1 MLDVGITCAIVAAAL
16 VAAEVVARLFRLPE
30 FAARKMLHVTACLAV
45 VLGAIIA
52 DYRAFVW
59 TGLIFTAVMAATRLL
74 PLATLAA
81 MRRKSLGEVF
91 FPVGVAVSALIAPDA
106 RAFVVT
112 MLILG
117 LADTAAA
124 LAGRRVRS
132 PSLLWDKT
140 LAGSVAFFVT
150 ASVLASFALP
160 WPWALA
166 VAAASTVAEATCPK
180 GSDNLA
186 IPVVTA
192 LGFALLV

>member
-1 MLDVGITCAIVAAAL
+1 MRDVGLTCAIVAAAIVGAE
-16 VAAEVVARLFRLPE
+16 VAARRLRLPE
-30 FAARKMLHVTACLAV
+30 FAARKTLHVTACLAV
-45 VLGAIIA
+45 VLGAVVA
-52 DYRAFVW
+52 DFRAFVW

-91 FPVGVAVSALIAPDA
+91 FPVGVAVSALVAPNA
-106 RAFVVT
+106 RAFVVA
-112 MLILG
+112 MLMLG

-124 LAGRRVRS
+124 LVGRRVRS

-140 LAGSVAFFVT
+140 LAGSIAFLAT

-160 WPWALA
+160 WPHALA
-166 VAAASTVAEATCPK
+166 VAAAGTVAEATCPK

-186 IPVVTA
+186 IPVVAA
-192 LGFALLV
+192 LGFALLA